1 MYLENSQSGVC
12 VCEGSLTLYEAI
24 LNFVN
29 QSGLVRWLVGQ
40 VKKVISAEEGEEKV
54 GLLWTW
60 LLLTSE
66 KEDGLCYFE
75 NHEVGEDQHFI
86 LLK

>member
-1 MYLENSQSGVC
+1 MYLKNSQSGG
-12 VCEGSLTLYEAI
+12 CEGSLTIDEAV
-24 LNFVN
+24 LNVVN
-29 QSGLVRWLVGQ
+29 QSGMVWWLIGQ
-40 VKKVISAEEGEEKV
+40 VNKVISAEAGEEKV

-60 LLLTSE
+60 LLLTSD

-75 NHEVGEDQHFI
+75 NREVGEDQHFI